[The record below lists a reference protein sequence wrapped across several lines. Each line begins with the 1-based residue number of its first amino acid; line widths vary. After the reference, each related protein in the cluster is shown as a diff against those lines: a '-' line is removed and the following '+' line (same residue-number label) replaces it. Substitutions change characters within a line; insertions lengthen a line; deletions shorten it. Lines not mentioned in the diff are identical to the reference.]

1 MYKRQNLE
9 RLLFA
14 LTQDTQEVKQ
24 YMEQLNA
31 SGRYE
36 VRKPILERLQKL
48 FQGYCCDDRETQR
61 VIGEVYRQHDYLID
75 PHTAV
80 AFSALDQYRKESGDD
95 TPCVVVSTASP
106 FKFCDNVLGALEGF
120 KDVPHTR
127 IMVFYP
133 RDGVSQVQ
141 ELQMVTQEGNN
152 VGVTAVR
159 GNFDDAQS
167 GVKRLFSDGELRR
180 TLADREMCIRDRE
193 CTVWAAPPP
202 VERPWSRPAWSTG
215 WTVMLCWRRSTR

>member
-1 MYKRQNLE
+1 
-9 RLLFA
+9 
-14 LTQDTQEVKQ
+14 
-24 YMEQLNA
+24 MEQLNT

-106 FKFCDNVLGALEGF
+106 FKFCDNVLGAL
-120 KDVPHTR
+120 
-127 IMVFYP
+127 
-133 RDGVSQVQ
+133 
-141 ELQMVTQEGNN
+141 
-152 VGVTAVR
+152 GVT
-159 GNFDDAQS
+159 
-167 GVKRLFSDGELRR
+167 
-180 TLADREMCIRDRE
+180 
-193 CTVWAAPPP
+193 
-202 VERPWSRPAWSTG
+202 
-215 WTVMLCWRRSTR
+215 